1 MAWLK
6 ENYPEGTRLTAIIY
20 LHDQG
25 HVLQN
30 ALPGNDLTY
39 DKSIR
44 ALFGDN
50 VLEKFVFV
58 RTSRDG
64 GSWLI
69 PEETIEQEGFFR
81 GCKCFYVCRDKE
93 SALKVLNWAITLG

>member
-6 ENYPEGTRLTAIIY
+6 ENYPEGTRLTAIICLY
-20 LHDQG
+20 DAGPSFQG
-25 HVLQN
+25 T
-30 ALPGNDLTY
+30 LPGNGLKY

-50 VLEKFVFV
+50 VLEKFVFAHTKEGGDSWSISEESV
-58 RTSRDG
+58 DRD
-64 GSWLI
+64 
-69 PEETIEQEGFFR
+69 GFFR
-81 GCKCFYVCRDKE
+81 GCKDFYVYRDKE